1 MLSKKVLSF
10 KDRSLKGNISVP
22 GDKSISHR
30 AVMFGSLAKGGET
43 RITNFLAGEDCLSTI
58 AAFQAMGV
66 DIVRNNDSVQI
77 QSQGIKGLKEPA
89 EPINLGNSGTTARL
103 LMGILAGLPYHFT
116 LYGGCFFI

>member
-1 MLSKKVLSF
+1 
-10 KDRSLKGNISVP
+10 
-22 GDKSISHR
+22 
-30 AVMFGSLAKGGET
+30 
-43 RITNFLAGEDCLSTI
+43 
-58 AAFQAMGV
+58 MGV

-116 LYGGCFFI
+116 LYGDASLSKRPMDRITNPLKQMGAKIDGREMVDFCPSRFVVVI